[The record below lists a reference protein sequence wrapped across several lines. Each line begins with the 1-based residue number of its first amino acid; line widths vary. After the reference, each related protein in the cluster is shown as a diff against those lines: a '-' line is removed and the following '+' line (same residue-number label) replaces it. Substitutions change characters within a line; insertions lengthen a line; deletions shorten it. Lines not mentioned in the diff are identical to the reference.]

1 VRIRVAVSLRMTVV
15 GMAGLLCAAGAT
27 QAAPADAQ
35 AGATKAAACAACHG
49 AQGVATQAL
58 TPSLAA
64 QPALSTV
71 YQLIQFRDKRR
82 LSPTKTVLA
91 EGLSDQDMK
100 DLAAYFAALP
110 PPPAVPSSDTQKLAD
125 GQRVAQAQF
134 CTSCHAEGLKGQK
147 HIARLAGQQADY
159 LRVQMQNLKSGAR
172 ADIDGTM
179 ASAAQGLSAADID
192 ALAAYAASLGP

>member
-1 VRIRVAVSLRMTVV
+1 MVWLAVWFAMW
-15 GMAGLLCAAGAT
+15 LCASGAT

-35 AGATKAAACAACHG
+35 AGAIKAAACAACHG
-49 AQGVATQAL
+49 AQGQATQAL

-71 YQLIQFRDKRR
+71 YQLIQFREKRR
-82 LSPTKTVLA
+82 LSPPMNALT

-100 DLAAYFAALP
+100 DIAAHFAALP
-110 PPPAVPSSDTQKLAD
+110 APPGVPVADPQKAAD

-134 CTSCHAEGLKGQK
+134 CTSCHAAGLKGQK

-159 LRVQMQNLKSGAR
+159 LRAQMQNLKSGAR

-179 ASAAQGLSAADID
+179 ASAAQGLSAADIE
-192 ALAAYAASLGP
+192 ALAEYAASLGP

>member
-1 VRIRVAVSLRMTVV
+1 MRRWLLAACVMLQT
-15 GMAGLLCAAGAT
+15 GLT
-27 QAAPADAQ
+27 HAAPADAQ
-35 AGATKAAACAACHG
+35 AGAVKAAACAACHG
-49 AQGVATQAL
+49 AQGVTTQAL

-64 QPALSTV
+64 QPALSLV
-71 YQLIQFRDKRR
+71 YQLIQFRERR
-82 LSPTKTVLA
+82 RVSPVMNALS

-100 DLAAYFAALP
+100 DMAAYFAALP
-110 PPPAVPSSDTQKLAD
+110 APAGAPSADTQKLAD
-125 GQRVAQAQF
+125 GQRVAQTQF
-134 CTSCHAEGLKGQK
+134 CTSCHAAGLKGQK

-192 ALAAYAASLGP
+192 AVAEYAASLGP